1 MKLRVEPLDDPN
13 AVDALL
19 RDAWI
24 APKLRRD
31 DRAAAYVDHPL
42 LTYHGAYVDDRLVGL
57 FMAVRFTAYETE
69 VHVAIKREAVAHG
82 RALSHLFL
90 EQVFADP
97 FVLRATAYVIGT
109 LGTAANMVRKLGFTD
124 EGRRRHACLVRGEP
138 TDIIILGLTRE
149 DWTASASA
157 EAASLTGEAK
167 IACVE
172 RS

>member
-1 MKLRVEPLDDPN
+1 MRLHVEPLDDPS

-31 DRAAAYVDHPL
+31 DCAAAYIDHPL
-42 LTYHGAYVDDRLVGL
+42 LTYHGAYVDDHLVGL

-90 EQVFADP
+90 AQVFADP
-97 FVLRATAYVIGT
+97 IVLRATAYVIGT
-109 LGTAANMVRKLGFTD
+109 LGSAANMVRKLGFTD
-124 EGRRRHACLVRGEP
+124 EGRRRHACMVRGEP
-138 TDIIILGLTRE
+138 TDIIILGLTRK
-149 DWTASASA
+149 DWQQRSALASDSG
-157 EAASLTGEAK
+157 SGYTPT
-167 IACVE
+167 V
-172 RS
+172 RV